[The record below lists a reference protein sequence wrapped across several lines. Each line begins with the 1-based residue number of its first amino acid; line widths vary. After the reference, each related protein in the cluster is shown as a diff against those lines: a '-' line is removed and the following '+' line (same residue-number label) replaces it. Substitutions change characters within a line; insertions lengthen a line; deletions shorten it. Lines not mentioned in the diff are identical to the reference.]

1 MNIVAIV
8 GAAATVSVAVVTIFS
23 WITSNRRTQSNVFL
37 ELQKEYGSP
46 EMGIAIRSVWEFYEH
61 HQKDDFIEAYA
72 NQYPLN
78 QYKHDAI
85 HYQRRNVSQFYSKI
99 AALRY
104 VHKILRKKDVGSIWS
119 KDDLSIIPNVLIPIA
134 TKGMPRAL
142 GKPEVEFDKLHIS
155 FKNMKKLYDEAE
167 DLDP

>member
-23 WITSNRRTQSNVFL
+23 WITSNRRTRSNVFL

-46 EMGIAIRSVWEFYEH
+46 EMGIAIRSVWEFYEK
-61 HQKDDFIEAYA
+61 HQKDDFIKAYA
-72 NQYPLN
+72 DQYPLN
-78 QYKHDAI
+78 QYRHDAI
-85 HYQRRNVSQFYSKI
+85 HYQRRQVSHFYSKM

-104 VHKILRKKDVGSIWS
+104 VHKILRKKDIGSIWS
-119 KDDLSIIPNVLIPIA
+119 KGDLRIIPKVLIPIE
-134 TKGMPRAL
+134 TKALPRAL
-142 GKPEVEFDKLHIS
+142 RKSETKLDKLHIS
-155 FKNMKKLYDEAE
+155 FKNMQRLYDEAE